1 MPLSSSRA
9 AHAVVPRSVSYLP
22 PFPAARRK
30 RHPHCAEAARPENR
44 IAQNGEL
51 PLHYALSNG
60 ALLTVVTLLLDSKF
74 IAATSLNK
82 VHHCAHTAHVL
93 SLGPLQR
100 RVFRHV

>member
-1 MPLSSSRA
+1 MSL
-9 AHAVVPRSVSYLP
+9 VPCHISF
-22 PFPAARRK
+22 PFPPPVANAT
-30 RHPHCAEAARPENR
+30 HCAEAARPENR

-82 VHHCAHTAHVL
+82 VHYCAHTAHVL

-100 RVFRHV
+100 QVFRHV